1 MQAGPFRRK
10 RACLGGA
17 MGISRR
23 SRRGRRRKE
32 AGTKG
37 TRQGARSLD
46 TDLLQSQREA
56 VRWQTGGC
64 SLVRGGRRLGAAGMS
79 VTGETQV
86 SQIPRPEAGEHKQV
100 WAGKPSRVGRR
111 SPRS

>member
-1 MQAGPFRRK
+1 M
-10 RACLGGA
+10 
-17 MGISRR
+17 
-23 SRRGRRRKE
+23 
-32 AGTKG
+32 
-37 TRQGARSLD
+37 
-46 TDLLQSQREA
+46 
-56 VRWQTGGC
+56 
-64 SLVRGGRRLGAAGMS
+64 VRGGRRLGAAGMS